1 MTISLNISR
10 RSLVAGATTGAGLL
24 LSGCDK
30 LAQNPR
36 FMDLLG
42 TGEKL
47 TYRVQ
52 RSISD
57 RAALAP
63 EFGASQM
70 SPHFRT
76 NGNTMPSST
85 EYAAHMAENFANW
98 KLVVDGLV
106 ANPLSLSLADLQ
118 SMPKRTQITSHNCV
132 EGWTAIGKWTGVPL
146 RMLLKRANLRPQ
158 AKYIVFH
165 CADSFG
171 AAPYYESIDLIDGF
185 HPQTILAWGLNDAI
199 LPVGNGAPLRL
210 RVERQL
216 GYKQA
221 KYVMR
226 VEAVDSLA
234 HIGQGRGGLWEDMIN
249 YEWYAGI

>member
-1 MTISLNISR
+1 MIISR
-10 RSLVAGATTGAGLL
+10 RSLITSAALGSGLM

-30 LAQNPR
+30 LAENPQ
-36 FMDLLG
+36 FAGLLNQ
-42 TGEKL
+42 GEKL
-47 TYRVQ
+47 TFRVQ
-52 RSISD
+52 RGLSE

-63 EFGASQM
+63 EYSAAQM

-76 NGNTMPSST
+76 NGNTLPASDD
-85 EYAAHMAENFANW
+85 YAGHVTENFQYW

-106 ANPLSLSLADLQ
+106 GTPLALSLAELM
-118 SMPKRTQITSHNCV
+118 SMPKRTQITQHNCV

-146 RMLLKRANLRPQ
+146 GLLLKRANLRPQ
-158 AKYIVFH
+158 AKYLVFH
-165 CADSFG
+165 CADDFG
-171 AAPYYESIDLIDGF
+171 GTPYYESIDLIDGF

-226 VEAVDSLA
+226 VEAVESLDK
-234 HIGQGRGGLWEDMIN
+234 IGHGKGGFWEDNIN

>member
-1 MTISLNISR
+1 MILTR
-10 RSLVAGATTGAGLL
+10 RSLITSAAAGSGLL

-30 LAQNPR
+30 LNDSPR
-36 FMDLLG
+36 VVNWLNQ
-42 TGEKL
+42 GEKL
-47 TYRVQ
+47 TYRAQ
-52 RSISD
+52 RAISD

-63 EFGASQM
+63 EYGAGDM
-70 SPHFRT
+70 SPRFRT
-76 NGNTMPSST
+76 NGNTMPRAAD
-85 EYAAHMAENFANW
+85 YATHVTENFANW

-106 ANPLSLSLADLQ
+106 ANPLSLSLAELMA
-118 SMPKRTQITSHNCV
+118 MPKRTQITQHNCV

-146 RMLLKRANLRPQ
+146 NLLLKRANLRPQ
-158 AKYIVFH
+158 ARYLVFH
-165 CADSFG
+165 CADDFG
-171 AAPYYESIDLIDGF
+171 GTPYYESVDLIDGF
-185 HPQTILAWGLNDAI
+185 HPQTILAWGLNDAT

-234 HIGQGRGGLWEDMIN
+234 HIGQGKGGFWEDSID